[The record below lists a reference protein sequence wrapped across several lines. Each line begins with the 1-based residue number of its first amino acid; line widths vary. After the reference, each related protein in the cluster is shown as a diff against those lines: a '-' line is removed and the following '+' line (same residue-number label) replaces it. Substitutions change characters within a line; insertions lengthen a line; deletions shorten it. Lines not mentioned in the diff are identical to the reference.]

1 MVQITEQ
8 VAALGKSQLEAAL
21 KLAEVAG
28 SNLEKLT
35 EVQLKSAKAA
45 YEDSVKAL
53 RQLAAIKDPSE
64 LAALSSGAAQPAW
77 DKAAGYVKEVYGA
90 VSAAQTEFA
99 AVLERQVAEFNRSV
113 AATLDAVAQSAPPG
127 AEGAVAGIK
136 SAVNAANGLYDAM
149 LKSARQL
156 ASIGEAGVTAATEHP
171 VAGKKKTAA

>member
-28 SNLEKLT
+28 SNLEKLA

-53 RQLAAIKDPSE
+53 RQVAAIKDPAE
-64 LAALSSGAAQPAW
+64 LASLSSGAAQPAW
-77 DKAAGYVKEVYGA
+77 DKAAGYAKEVYGA
-90 VSAAQTEFA
+90 VTAAQTEFA
-99 AVLERQVAEFNRSV
+99 AVLERQIAEFNRSV
-113 AATLDAVAQSAPPG
+113 AATLEAVAQSAPPG